1 MSASSLYPQVFFE
14 AAWNASIVPMGND
27 TAFYAMKSFGGYDM
41 TLPLILAIAGATLG
55 QVFNWFFGTL
65 LQKLKYTKNMTL
77 SEDVFIRFEYY
88 FRRYGIYLL
97 LFSWGPLCK
106 LLPILAGFANVPPKT
121 VALIVA
127 IGYLGHYGYAA
138 FF

>member
-1 MSASSLYPQVFFE
+1 MSAADLYPQVFIE
-14 AAWNASIVPMGND
+14 AAWLASIIPMGND
-27 TAFYAMKSFGGYDM
+27 TAFHAMSGFGEYDM
-41 TLPLILAIAGATLG
+41 TVPVILAVIGATLG
-55 QVFNWFFGTL
+55 QMFNWYFGTL
-65 LQKLKYTKNMTL
+65 LQKLKYTKNLTM
-77 SEDVFIRFEYY
+77 SPDAFIRFEYY

-106 LLPILAGFANVPPKT
+106 LLPVLAGFANVPPKT

-127 IGYLGHYGYAA
+127 IGYIGHYGYAA